1 MNTDECQSRPRRIAF
16 FSDSAYP
23 TINGVSVSIA
33 SLMDEFHRRGILVDL
48 YSPSDFPCLKIKGV
62 SIPLAMPW
70 SRSAARRFR
79 ENLPD
84 VVHIHTPFGAGIAG
98 LTWAKKH
105 GIPVVYSH
113 HTHYPHFVDY
123 VTPGFRALASFVCRT
138 WLNIFLKRSKAVITP
153 TAASEKWLQDF
164 GFKDRINVV
173 PTGTNWTKIAHSP
186 EANNFRTVLCV
197 GRLAQEKNL
206 DIVIHAFSQLDQSKY
221 QLTFVGD
228 GPLRSELTLLCEGL
242 NVQFLGEL
250 NHSEM
255 EEIYANADA
264 LAFAADRDTQ
274 GLVVNEA
281 LAAGLPIA
289 VVQGGGADCFI
300 QPGITGYAAKR
311 DDFFAALSGAVMLP
325 KHNGDSS
332 KSIQDCVSRILDM
345 YFHTGTLQEFES
357 KTSNVASPA
366 LFR

>member
-70 SRSAARRFR
+70 SRSAAHRFK

-164 GFKDRINVV
+164 GFRDRINVV
-173 PTGTNWTKIAHSP
+173 PTGTKIPNACSLVP
-186 EANNFRTVLCV
+186 NKGFKMILCV
-197 GRLAQEKNL
+197 GRFAREKNL
-206 DIVIHAFSQLDQSKY
+206 DTVIKAFSELDQEHHR
-221 QLTFVGD
+221 LCLVGD
-228 GPLRSELTLLCEGL
+228 GPIKDELKNLTQGL
-242 NVQFLGEL
+242 NVQFLGEQEQSATRQL
-250 NHSEM
+250 YFE
-255 EEIYANADA
+255 ADV
-264 LAFAADRDTQ
+264 LAIAADRETQ
-274 GLVVNEA
+274 SLVVNEA
-281 LAAGLPIA
+281 LASGLPIA
-289 VVQGGGADCFI
+289 AAVGGGAESFI
-300 QPGITGYAAKR
+300 EHGVTGWLSPKS
-311 DDFFAALSGAVMLP
+311 DFSVALKQALQLP
-325 KHNGDSS
+325 RHEGLRVKTIEETAD
-332 KSIQDCVSRILDM
+332 RILEI
-345 YFHTGTLQEFES
+345 YSETRRLTETRSSTTLVSTPQ
-357 KTSNVASPA
+357 SP
-366 LFR
+366 